1 MIMDIAATSMSLAS
15 LKIGLEVGASVS
27 KKVMESAEV
36 NAEAITEM
44 LEAIDQMAPSESV
57 NLIDVRT

>member
-1 MIMDIAATSMSLAS
+1 MDIAATSMSLAS
-15 LKIGLEVGASVS
+15 LKLGMEVGVSVS

-44 LEAIDQMAPSESV
+44 LEAIDQMAPSEST
-57 NLIDVRT
+57 NLIDVRA

>member
-1 MIMDIAATSMSLAS
+1 MYIAATSMSLAS

-57 NLIDVRT
+57 NLIDVRA

>member
-27 KKVMESAEV
+27 KKVMES
-36 NAEAITEM
+36 
-44 LEAIDQMAPSESV
+44 QM
-57 NLIDVRT
+57 

>member
-1 MIMDIAATSMSLAS
+1 MDIAATSMSLAS
-15 LKIGLEVGASVS
+15 LKIGLEVGASIS

-57 NLIDVRT
+57 NLIDVRA

>member
-15 LKIGLEVGASVS
+15 LKIGLEVGASIS

-57 NLIDVRT
+57 NLIDVRA

>member
-1 MIMDIAATSMSLAS
+1 MDIAATSMSPAS

-57 NLIDVRT
+57 NLIDVRA

>member
-1 MIMDIAATSMSLAS
+1 MDIAATSMSLAS

-57 NLIDVRT
+57 NLIDVRA

>member
-1 MIMDIAATSMSLAS
+1 MDIAATSMSLAS

-44 LEAIDQMAPSESV
+44 LEAIDQMVPSESI
-57 NLIDVRT
+57 IDVRA

>member
-57 NLIDVRT
+57 NLIDVRA